1 MPGEESP
8 NQVFCHVMRC
18 LYLITIFL
26 LNCQLTY
33 IGVHDISREIV
44 ALYKV
49 MQIHNF
55 FEPIV
60 QGEESPNQVFCHVLL
75 MMRCPYLIMLPW
87 VL

>member
-1 MPGEESP
+1 MS
-8 NQVFCHVMRC
+8 
-18 LYLITIFL
+18 IFNHDFFPKL
-26 LNCQLTY
+26 L
-33 IGVHDISREIV
+33 ISREIK

-49 MQIHNF
+49 IQIHNF

>member
-1 MPGEESP
+1 MS
-8 NQVFCHVMRC
+8 
-18 LYLITIFL
+18 IFNYDFFAKL
-26 LNCQLTY
+26 SID
-33 IGVHDISREIV
+33 IGVHDIFREIV